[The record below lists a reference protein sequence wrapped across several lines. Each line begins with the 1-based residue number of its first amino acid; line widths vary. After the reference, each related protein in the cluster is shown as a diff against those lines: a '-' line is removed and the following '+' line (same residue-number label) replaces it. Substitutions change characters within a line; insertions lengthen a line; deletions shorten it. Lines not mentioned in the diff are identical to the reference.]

1 MPPVLDT
8 TGSISD
14 TRLVNYTSCTLTSPT
29 NFPLV
34 PNSTVGESKVVLG
47 DFNLPDISW
56 SPTLGPTRYAS
67 MLAQLSVQGWSQI
80 VRSPTHGLHTLDL
93 IFSNEGHLATAAVGP
108 CIPDGLIAL
117 HHSTGG
123 KGCRDRSMNIE
134 TINPSLTNVSPPKPR
149 FARNTPTH
157 LRQTSNTQPAL
168 LSETVL
174 AQEQQRPT
182 LSASRTDSYDSA
194 NLTRTTNNM
203 RACSLESFPAI
214 PCLTTTIKKSMVVRA
229 LFDYDPYTDTG
240 LPGRGLAFQ
249 HGDILYVVNANDQEW
264 WQARRLM
271 LLYQGTA
278 SSANPRSC
286 DSLSATSTLTT
297 RSPLGIIPSCQ
308 RIERRQ
314 RARLKRVNFF
324 SKVTVIGSN
333 HVATNPTAVLP
344 PSRSVASTTATTVTT
359 NNRFRAD
366 SETPPSPSPLTNGQN
381 GESFPGHVSTLD
393 RHGKHYDELGSIRS
407 YETVIPLTI
416 HMARPLLIFGPLK
429 ERVIDALLQDPK
441 YATCVPHTTRPP
453 RTGER
458 DGVDYYFV
466 KDRAQMEED
475 IKTDRFVEVGQF
487 QDQYYATSVDS
498 VRRTLQAGR
507 VCVLDVSLPAIR
519 RLELAGLH
527 PISILLQPLSAMH
540 LRAIQ
545 RRLTEEQAK
554 RSVDMAQRLEADNW
568 RLFSTIITYD
578 SIETAVSG
586 VKRFVQL
593 NGGPVIWVPS
603 SSATNSNDEPSIAGS
618 QSSTLPRGLHG
629 PVSPS

>member
-1 MPPVLDT
+1 MDERGGRGPQV
-8 TGSISD
+8 SISASRK
-14 TRLVNYTSCTLTSPT
+14 TTL
-29 NFPLV
+29 
-34 PNSTVGESKVVLG
+34 
-47 DFNLPDISW
+47 
-56 SPTLGPTRYAS
+56 
-67 MLAQLSVQGWSQI
+67 
-80 VRSPTHGLHTLDL
+80 
-93 IFSNEGHLATAAVGP
+93 
-108 CIPDGLIAL
+108 
-117 HHSTGG
+117 
-123 KGCRDRSMNIE
+123 MNIE
-134 TINPSLTNVSPPKPR
+134 TINPSLTNVSSPKPR
-149 FARNTPTH
+149 FTRTTPTH
-157 LRQTSNTQPAL
+157 LRQTSNTQPNL

-194 NLTRTTNNM
+194 SLTRTTNNM

-214 PCLTTTIKKSMVVRA
+214 PCLTTTMKKSMVVRA

-333 HVATNPTAVLP
+333 HVATNPTAVPP
-344 PSRSVASTTATTVTT
+344 PSRSAAPTTATTVTT
-359 NNRFRAD
+359 NNRFRTD
-366 SETPPSPSPLTNGQN
+366 SETSPSPSPLTNGQN
-381 GESFPGHVSTLD
+381 GESFLGHVSTLD
-393 RHGKHYDELGSIRS
+393 RHGKHSISNDMEKKTRSSSLTPGWFKRFSNRHRSKGDTFPPLGLPNPADAAYEDDELGSIRS

-519 RLELAGLH
+519 RLELAGFH

>member
-1 MPPVLDT
+1 
-8 TGSISD
+8 
-14 TRLVNYTSCTLTSPT
+14 
-29 NFPLV
+29 
-34 PNSTVGESKVVLG
+34 
-47 DFNLPDISW
+47 
-56 SPTLGPTRYAS
+56 
-67 MLAQLSVQGWSQI
+67 
-80 VRSPTHGLHTLDL
+80 
-93 IFSNEGHLATAAVGP
+93 
-108 CIPDGLIAL
+108 
-117 HHSTGG
+117 
-123 KGCRDRSMNIE
+123 MNIE

-149 FARNTPTH
+149 FTRNTPTH

-393 RHGKHYDELGSIRS
+393 RHGKHSTSNDIEKKTRSSSLTPGWFKRFSNRHRPKGDAFPPLGLPNPADAAYEDDELGSIRS